1 MIKASACSVYQY
13 VYHMRRYFGKAKGSD
28 SDIFPVYGFLAM
40 VDYLYHYQGL
50 GHTGT
55 KAGAGVTDDSE

>member
-1 MIKASACSVYQY
+1 
-13 VYHMRRYFGKAKGSD
+13 MRRYFGKAKGSD